1 MVRLTQS
8 EVKKLWLKVF
18 TLFYLIVAT
27 LLSQLDETGMES
39 ESGRG
44 KQGVILVS
52 LFFPSTT
59 SWNWST
65 NYCWVI
71 EGNEAET
78 ETSWPGSSA
87 SLGGNC
93 EVRSCAD
100 FVEHSLLS
108 QIGFFMSTDH
118 DLLVYRHQELS
129 VIHSFISIWTQRTFR
144 YTFTNLDSSEC
155 AVMTSNLGF
164 NGNDTRDSAVYCSP
178 RDVCF

>member
-18 TLFYLIVAT
+18 TLFYLIVAM

-39 ESGRG
+39 ESGRE

-52 LFFPSTT
+52 LFFPSST

-65 NYCWVI
+65 YYCWVI

-129 VIHSFISIWTQRTFR
+129 VIHSFISIWTQRTFCCI
-144 YTFTNLDSSEC
+144 F
-155 AVMTSNLGF
+155 MH
-164 NGNDTRDSAVYCSP
+164 
-178 RDVCF
+178 